1 MSVNYWEELA
11 VVAAPNE
18 PDFGG
23 HIGRTYAESTPWWPD
38 PPAGLGGPNVVM
50 IVLDDTGFA
59 HFGCYGSELATPHID
74 ALARGGL
81 SYTSF
86 HTTALC
92 SPSRAALL
100 TGRNPHAVG
109 MRGISNWNTGFPH
122 MRGGISPRAATVAE
136 LLRAHGYATYAA
148 GKWHL
153 APMQEC
159 SAAGPHTNWPL
170 QKGFDRFYG
179 FLQGE
184 TDQFYPE
191 LTSDNG
197 QVDPP
202 GRPEDG
208 YHVSEDIVARATG
221 WIGDLQS
228 IRPDR
233 PFFLYLA
240 FGATHA
246 PHQSPAEYRMRWRG
260 RFDEGYD
267 QVRQRWYERQLELG
281 IIPPGTE
288 LAPRNPGVPAWTDLT
303 PNQQAFSARLQEAF
317 AAMLEHTDA
326 QIGRLTGFLAA
337 RGLLDNTLLLV
348 LSDNG
353 ASREGGPYGVM
364 DEFSFFNAKWEDID
378 ELAAHR
384 LDDIGGPHSHSN
396 YPWGWAQAGNTPLR
410 WYKQNTY
417 GGGVRDPLIVHW
429 PAGIAAGT
437 ADSTGAGALRRQ
449 FCHAVDITPTILEV
463 TGASLPDHVGG
474 VPQIPL
480 HGASLAGTFADP
492 AAPAPRHVQ
501 YFEQLGH
508 RGLWADGWK
517 ITTYHTQG
525 EPMDDD
531 EWALYHLDADFS
543 ECRDV
548 SAEHPDKRRELINAW
563 WAEAGLHGVLPLD
576 DRMVE
581 LFASPPRPGTVHG
594 AGQHRA
600 GQHGRT
606 DYVYYPPVTH
616 IPADACPPLS
626 GRPWLI
632 TAEVEVTGQAEG
644 VLYARG
650 SHNVGHSLFLHAGQ
664 LHFDYNAL
672 GTHYRASAPLALGPG
687 RHVITARFDRDG
699 AGGQL
704 TIGADGRDLD
714 TVAIPSIIRMLGS
727 TGLDIGRDSL
737 SPVVSDYAPPFPF
750 EGRIERITF
759 SVRRRA
765 DAEEV
770 AATARVEMS
779 RE

>member
-1 MSVNYWEELA
+1 
-11 VVAAPNE
+11 VAAAPSE
-18 PDFGG
+18 PGFGG
-23 HIGRTYAESTPWWPD
+23 QIARTYADSTPWWPD

-50 IVLDDTGFA
+50 IVLDDTGFG
-59 HFGCYGSELATPHID
+59 HFGCYGSELVTPHID
-74 ALARGGL
+74 KLAAGGL
-81 SYTSF
+81 RYTGF

-109 MRGISNWNTGFPH
+109 MRGVSNWSTGFPN
-122 MRGGISPRAATVAE
+122 MRGGISPRAATLAA

-153 APMQEC
+153 APMHEC
-159 SAAGPHTNWPL
+159 SAAGPHHNWPL
-170 QKGFDRFYG
+170 GKGFDRFYG

-184 TDQFYPE
+184 TDQFFPE

-197 QVDPP
+197 HIDPP
-202 GRPEDG
+202 GGPQDG
-208 YHVSEDIVARATG
+208 YHVSEDIVTRATG

-246 PHQSPAEYRMRWRG
+246 PHQSPAEYRQRWRG
-260 RFDEGYD
+260 RFDDGYD
-267 QVRQRWYERQLELG
+267 AARQRWYDRQLELG
-281 IIPPGTE
+281 VIPAGTT
-288 LAPRNPGVPAWTDLT
+288 LAARNPGVPAWDELT
-303 PNQQAFSARLQEAF
+303 SSQRLFSARLQEAF

-326 QIGRLTGFLAA
+326 QIGRLTEFLRG
-337 RGLLDNTLLLV
+337 RGLLGNTLLMV

-364 DEFSFFNAKWEDID
+364 DEFSFFNGAAEDID
-378 ELAAHR
+378 ELAATR

-429 PAGIAAGT
+429 PAAITDAG
-437 ADSTGAGALRRQ
+437 GFRRQ
-449 FCHAVDITPTILEV
+449 FCHAVDITPTILAV
-463 TGASLPDHVGG
+463 TGAPVPDHFDG
-474 VPQIPL
+474 VAQIPM
-480 HGASLAGTFADP
+480 HGRSLAATFTDAD
-492 AAPAPRHVQ
+492 APAPRRVQ
-501 YFEQLGH
+501 YFEQMGH

-525 EPMDDD
+525 QPFDDD

-543 ECRDV
+543 ECLDR
-548 SAEHPDKRRELINAW
+548 SAEYPDKLRELIGAW
-563 WAEAGLHGVLPLD
+563 WAEAGQHGVLPLD
-576 DRMVE
+576 DRSIE
-581 LFASPPRPGTVHG
+581 LFGAAPRPGTVH
-594 AGQHRA
+594 AR
-600 GQHGRT
+600 R

-616 IPADACPPLS
+616 IPADACPPMG

-632 TAEVEVTGQAEG
+632 TAQVLVTGPAEG

-650 SHNVGHSLFLHAGQ
+650 GHNVGHSFFLQGGR

-672 GTHYRASAPLALGPG
+672 GRHYRASAPLDLAPG
-687 RHVITARFDRDG
+687 RHAITARFDRNG
-699 AGGQL
+699 AGARL
-704 TIGADGRDLD
+704 VIGADGSDLGL
-714 TVAIPSIIRMLGS
+714 VEIPFIVRMPGS
-727 TGLDIGRDSL
+727 TGLDVGRDAL
-737 SPVVSDYAPPFPF
+737 SPVVGDYDSPFPF
-750 EGRIERITF
+750 SGTIEKITF
-759 SVRRRA
+759 SVRSRP
-765 DAEEV
+765 DAQEI
-770 AATARVEMS
+770 AATARAELS